1 MNVLSMGGAKVFLEG
16 VAQMK
21 EGLVDLTGWFLRSAE
36 ANAMFW
42 QRLGQASTKDWLW
55 GDPIKDAMNARNEEL
70 ARLQK
75 QQEDFKAI
83 VAGRVTIEQAV
94 KNAPTP
100 YVGSINPP
108 TPKKKKSG
116 GRAKQPEY
124 VDFSGKPIT
133 PTEDQLF
140 FLNHPPKPRRFQ
152 DLEAFQEAADGIEER
167 NTELMASLQRAWL
180 QSSDQRIALIEL
192 DRDAAIAALDEQELS
207 EEHHAQAVSMIRQTA
222 NLDIATEA
230 GRLAET
236 TNKTDESAFK
246 LSDTFQGFGQVA
258 TSAFEDAII
267 KGEKFSDVLAG
278 LAEDIQRLL
287 MRNTVNKLVELGIN
301 AAGTALGAYM
311 GGGSYASQQT
321 TAEWTSF
328 KGLRRNALGNA
339 FDGGN
344 VIPFARGG
352 IVGRP
357 TIFPMARGMGL
368 MGEAGPEAVMP
379 LKRMP
384 SGNLGVEAG
393 GKGVTVNIINNTPAQ
408 VTTEEKRDERGGI
421 THERHHRRASSR
433 RWRSA
438 PRGRARP

>member
-1 MNVLSMGGAKVFLEG
+1 
-16 VAQMK
+16 
-21 EGLVDLTGWFLRSAE
+21 LRSAE

-42 QRLGQASTKDWLW
+42 QRLGQASMKDWLW
-55 GDPIKDAMNARNEEL
+55 GDPIKDALNARNEEL

-75 QQEDFKAI
+75 QQDDFKAI
-83 VAGRVTIEQAV
+83 VAGQLKIEQAV

-108 TPKKKKSG
+108 TPKKKKSA

-167 NTELMASLQRAWL
+167 NTELMESLQRAWL
-180 QSSDQRIALIEL
+180 QASDQRITLIEL
-192 DRDAAIAALDEQELS
+192 ERDSAIKALDEQELS
-207 EEHHAQAVSMIRQTA
+207 EEQHAQAVSLIRNTA
-222 NLDIATEA
+222 NQDIANEID
-230 GRLAET
+230 RLSKT
-236 TNKTDESAFK
+236 TDKTSESAFK

-287 MRNTVNKLVELGIN
+287 LRNTMNKLVELGIN
-301 AAGTALGAYM
+301 AASSAIGGWMGGSAYSNAQVTADWTPLVGLRKTALGA
-311 GGGSYASQQT
+311 
-321 TAEWTSF
+321 
-328 KGLRRNALGNA
+328 A

-357 TIFPMARGMGL
+357 TIFPMARGYGL

-393 GKGVTVNIINNTPAQ
+393 GKGVTVNVINNTPAQ
-408 VTTEEKRDERGGI
+408 VKTEERRDGSGGMTLNVVI
-421 THERHHRRASSR
+421 DAVEQAMAQRAVR
-433 RWRSA
+433 
-438 PRGRARP
+438 PGTTLNRALSTAASPLKAR